1 LPTLAGTLPPDQ
13 RKTRE
18 IPVMTVSPTV
28 ETHPLL
34 PRIEQALDT
43 IRPYLAADGGNV
55 RVLEITDDMVLRLEL
70 LGACG
75 TCPMSPMTLK
85 AGVEESVKKAVPEI
99 RAVEAINVTPMSEQ
113 PAGQVR

>member
-1 LPTLAGTLPPDQ
+1 MSVSATLLD
-13 RKTRE
+13 
-18 IPVMTVSPTV
+18 
-28 ETHPLL
+28 HPLL
-34 PRIEQALDT
+34 SRIEHALDG
-43 IRPYLAADGGNV
+43 IRPYLQADGGNV
-55 RVLEITDDMVLRLEL
+55 RVLDITEDMVLRLEL

-99 RAVEAINVTPMSEQ
+99 RAVEAVNVATMPQ